1 MHELSTSAQA
11 FLRSNQKPIISGKF
25 GNKSGDNS
33 PSYPK
38 FILNFLTIRD
48 QIIQDT
54 LTMVISNGKMTLEW
68 SFR

>member
-33 PSYPK
+33 PSYPR
-38 FILNFLTIRD
+38 FILNFLNKT
-48 QIIQDT
+48 T
-54 LTMVISNGKMTLEW
+54 LTKINEPFKP
-68 SFR
+68 